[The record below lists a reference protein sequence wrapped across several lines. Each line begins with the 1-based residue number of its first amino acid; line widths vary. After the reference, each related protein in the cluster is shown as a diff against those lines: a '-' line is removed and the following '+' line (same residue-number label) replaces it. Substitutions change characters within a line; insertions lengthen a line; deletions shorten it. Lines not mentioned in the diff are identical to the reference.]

1 MVLYT
6 LVKKQPFA
14 ETSALSLSTAHRT
27 SLAVVRFRQ
36 ISFDIEKPPS
46 AGAFDEAGN
55 SFISFAGAR
64 LPKGAAQ

>member
-1 MVLYT
+1 MTLYT
-6 LVKKQPFA
+6 LLQMQPFA
-14 ETSALSLSTAHRT
+14 ETSALSSSTAHRM
-27 SLAVVRFRQ
+27 SLAVAMFHQ

-46 AGAFDEAGN
+46 PGGFDEAGN